1 MSIPTDYAI
10 SLLRSLEQSRI
21 ENLITQTDARRI
33 LQEVRENPENYP
45 NFDSALTEKA
55 TYIAYTLISCGCSLI
70 ENEDVETAEGLVVLE
85 KAGKILSD
93 AFKFNSDEIE
103 MRNYNLL
110 IAGMSLYAAKQYSR
124 AFIVLHNIDIDFSI
138 GQIIISFIKKDFES
152 MLQIVSNVLFTQAP
166 EQLDLRDFDEW
177 VISHEIAR
185 CFYIV
190 MDFIY
195 TGNQD
200 NFSLIKDILEK
211 ILVLSSESALTL
223 YWLIIRLLRIIFSTF
238 QSASLWSTLP
248 PLLPAKYITEKYIRV
263 LSGFRSPVTEIWP
276 SQTAALPLAIG
287 DNSGAVINLRT
298 SGGKTRIAEI
308 AILKTLSTHILSKVL
323 YLAPFRSL
331 AFEIEQNLNRTFGPL
346 GITVSQLY
354 GGSTANVTDFELIN
368 ESQIVIATPEKAKAL
383 IRCGSGLETEVK
395 LIVVD
400 EGHLLGA
407 EERHIKNEMF
417 LTHIKEFASRNQ
429 IRMLL
434 LSAVLPNAEDLAQ
447 WITSDSNLVAK
458 SEWKPALERLGL
470 LLWDGNRVRLEWKS
484 EGEPFNPNFIQKGPL
499 GFGRRRNPFP
509 NNKNEAVAAT
519 AVRLAQNGTVMIYS
533 ARANSINGL
542 AKDVLLAL
550 GEHPKDYL
558 WDESLWNVFES
569 VCSEELGND
578 DIVLTAARKGVIC
591 HNNRLPTLVRI
602 AIERLMRS
610 KPPKLIIA
618 SSTLGQGVNVGIS
631 TVIVSTPYYSDEAI
645 SNRDFWNIC
654 GRAGRAFSD
663 VEGKIL
669 YAIDTNTNR
678 KRSQWHVNKDRELAQ
693 NYFDNRQMEKVRS
706 GLLAALMTI
715 CRIAKRTGTDFTML
729 VETIA
734 NDFIEGN
741 IDDHSSKR
749 LNSIFDYIDDGLL
762 AMHEDFSTDDLDI
775 NWIDG
780 VFRNSLALIQAE
792 SENEEIYL
800 ALLKART
807 TALLRRIP
815 SKTDR
820 KKLVSSS
827 VPLSVSKSML
837 EDVDFFR
844 NLVLKYIQS
853 SKGEYDDIQ
862 LIDNIVRELEIWSN
876 EKAHILMNFVPKQT
890 VLENMRRPWISG
902 DALASIMTIEQNAGE
917 ISKDYYGFTLP
928 WIIHAISQLFDHEIE
943 ENVVQLYT
951 SLAMFVELGL
961 PNNEAVNIYM
971 AGVRSRSAA
980 LELSAFNVFKNKSI
994 SDIRQALLDFSVGE
1008 HNISDNSRVWI
1019 ELFKESSR
1027 SQIRKKVNF
1036 PNFTWA
1042 KHDLPDKLY
1051 LRIVNGEYI
1060 LTSGDGYFYEKVNST
1075 DDLPF
1080 SNIAHIPGLFF
1091 VYENDKWQLRS
1102 NNPRIVVS
1110 DGD

>member
-10 SLLRSLEQSRI
+10 SLLRSLEQNRI

-55 TYIAYTLISCGCSLI
+55 TYIAYTLVSCGCSLI
-70 ENEDVETAEGLVVLE
+70 ENEDVGTAEGLVVLE

-93 AFKFNSDEIE
+93 AFKFNPDEIE
-103 MRNYNLL
+103 TKNYNLL

-124 AFIVLHNIDIDFSI
+124 AFIVLHNIDVDFSV
-138 GQIIISFIKKDFES
+138 GQIIISFIKKDFGS
-152 MLQIVSNVLFTQAP
+152 MLQIASNVLFTQGP

-211 ILVLSSESALTL
+211 LLALSSESALTL
-223 YWLIIRLLRIIFSTF
+223 YWIIIRLLRIIFSTF
-238 QSASLWSTLP
+238 QATSLWSILP
-248 PLLPAKYITEKYIRV
+248 PLLPAKYITEKYIRL

-276 SQTAALPLAIG
+276 SQITALPLAIG

-308 AILKTLSTHILSKVL
+308 AILKTLSTHLLSKVL

-331 AFEIEQNLNRTFGPL
+331 AFEIEQSLSRTFGPL
-346 GITVSQLY
+346 GFTVSQLY

-368 ESQIVIATPEKAKAL
+368 QSRIIIATPEKAKAL
-383 IRCGSGLETEVK
+383 IRCGSGLEEEVK

-417 LTHIKEFASRNQ
+417 FTHIKEFASRNQ

-509 NNKNEAVAAT
+509 NDKNEAVAAT

-542 AKDVLLAL
+542 AKDTLLAL
-550 GEHPKDYL
+550 GEHPEDYL

-569 VCSEELGND
+569 VCSEELGDD
-578 DIVLTAARKGVIC
+578 DIVLIAARKGVIC

-610 KPPKLIIA
+610 KPPRIIIA

-631 TVIVSTPYYSDEAI
+631 TVIVSTPYQNDQVI
-645 SNRDFWNIC
+645 SKRDFWNIC

-669 YAIDTNTNR
+669 YAIDTT
-678 KRSQWHVNKDRELAQ
+678 RSQWHVNKDRQLAQ

-715 CRIAKRTGTDFTML
+715 CRIANRTGTDLTLL

-734 NDFIEGN
+734 NDFIEGK
-741 IDDHSSKR
+741 IDNDFSEW

-775 NWIDG
+775 NWIDD
-780 VFRNSLALIQAE
+780 VFRNSLALIQTE
-792 SENEEIYL
+792 IENEETYL

-815 SKTDR
+815 NRSDR
-820 KKLVSSS
+820 KKLISSS
-827 VPLSVSKSML
+827 VPLSVSQSML
-837 EDVDFFR
+837 DDIEFFR
-844 NLVLKYIQS
+844 DLALTFIQS
-853 SKGEYDDIQ
+853 SVGENDDIQ
-862 LIDNIVRELEIWSN
+862 LIDNIIRELEIWSTQ
-876 EKAHILMNFVPKQT
+876 KAHNLMNTVPQQT
-890 VLENMRRPWISG
+890 ALDNMRRPWISG
-902 DALASIMTIEQNAGE
+902 NSLASIMTIEQDAGE

-961 PNNEAVNIYM
+961 PNSEAVNIYM

-980 LELSAFNVFKNKSI
+980 LELSAFSIFKNKSI
-994 SDIRQALLDFSVGE
+994 SDIKQALLDFSALE
-1008 HNISDNSRVWI
+1008 HALSESSRVWI
-1019 ELFKESSR
+1019 ELLSESAKT
-1027 SQIRKKVNF
+1027 QAPKKVSF
-1036 PNFTWA
+1036 PNFTWK
-1042 KHDLPDKLY
+1042 KHNLPDKLY
-1051 LRIVNGEYI
+1051 VRVVNGEYF
-1060 LTSGDGYFYEKVNST
+1060 LTSGDGYFYEKVKST
-1075 DDLPF
+1075 DSLPF
-1080 SNIAHIPGLFF
+1080 SKIANITGLFF
-1091 VYENDKWQLRS
+1091 AYENDSWQLRS
-1102 NNPRIVVS
+1102 FNPRILVKY
-1110 DGD
+1110 GN

>member
-33 LQEVRENPENYP
+33 LQEVRENSENYP

-70 ENEDVETAEGLVVLE
+70 ENEEVEPAEGLVALE

-93 AFKFNSDEIE
+93 AFKFNPDEIE
-103 MRNYNLL
+103 TKNYNLL

-124 AFIVLHNIDIDFSI
+124 AFIVLHNIDVDFTI
-138 GQIIISFIKKDFES
+138 GQIIICFIKKDFES
-152 MLQIVSNVLFTQAP
+152 MLQIASKVLFTQAP
-166 EQLDLRDFDEW
+166 EQLDLREFDEW

-185 CFYIV
+185 CFFIV

-200 NFSLIKDILEK
+200 NFSLIKDTLEK
-211 ILVLSSESALTL
+211 LLALSSESALTL
-223 YWLIIRLLRIIFSTF
+223 YWLIIRLLRIILSTF
-238 QSASLWSTLP
+238 QASSLWSTLP
-248 PLLPAKYITEKYIRV
+248 PLLPAKYIAEKYIRL

-276 SQTAALPLAIG
+276 SQTAALPLALG
-287 DNSGAVINLRT
+287 DNDGAVINLRT

-308 AILKTLSTHILSKVL
+308 AILKTLSTHVLSKVL

-331 AFEIEQNLNRTFGPL
+331 AFEIEQSLNSTFGPL

-407 EERHIKNEMF
+407 EERYIKNEMF

-499 GFGRRRNPFP
+499 GFGRRRTPFP
-509 NNKNEAVAAT
+509 NDKNEAVAAT

-550 GEHPKDYL
+550 GKHPEDYL
-558 WDESLWNVFES
+558 WDASLWNVFES
-569 VCSEELGND
+569 VCNEELGNE

-610 KPPKLIIA
+610 KPPRIIIA

-663 VEGKIL
+663 IEGKIL
-669 YAIDTNTNR
+669 YAIDTA
-678 KRSQWHVNKDRELAQ
+678 RSQWHVNKDRQLAQ
-693 NYFDNRQMEKVRS
+693 NYFDNRQMEIVRS
-706 GLLAALMTI
+706 GLLFALKAI
-715 CRIAKRTGTDFTML
+715 YKNANRTETDFTLL

-734 NDFIEGN
+734 NDFSEGN
-741 IDDHSSKR
+741 IREDFSKW
-749 LNSIFDYIDDGLL
+749 LNHIFDFIDDELL
-762 AMHEDFSTDDLDI
+762 AMHENFSVNEVDI
-775 NWIDG
+775 SWIDD

-792 SENEEIYL
+792 SENEESYL

-815 SKTDR
+815 NKTDR
-820 KKLVSSS
+820 KKLISSG
-827 VPLSVSKSML
+827 VPLSVSKAML
-837 EDVDFFR
+837 DDIEFFR
-844 NLVLKYIQS
+844 SLALTFIQATVGEHDYI
-853 SKGEYDDIQ
+853 G
-862 LIDNIVRELEIWSN
+862 LIDSIIRELEIWSN
-876 EKAHILMNFVPKQT
+876 QKAKNLMNSIPEQAA
-890 VLENMRRPWISG
+890 LDNMRRSWISG
-902 DALASIMTIEQNAGE
+902 DALATIMTLELDAAV

-928 WIIHAISQLFDHEIE
+928 WIIHAVSQLFDRETE

-961 PNNEAVNIYM
+961 PNNIAVNIYM

-980 LELSAFNVFKNKSI
+980 LELSAFDIFNNKSI
-994 SDIRQALLDFSVGE
+994 SDIKQALSGLSVGN
-1008 HNISDNSRVWI
+1008 HTLSDSSRVWI
-1019 ELFKESSR
+1019 ELFKESLR
-1027 SQIRKKVNF
+1027 TQTRKKVSF
-1036 PNFTWA
+1036 PDFTWE
-1042 KHDLPDKLY
+1042 KHNLPDKLY
-1051 LRIVNGEYI
+1051 LQVVNGEYF
-1060 LTSGDGYFYEKVNST
+1060 LTSSDGHFYEKVEST
-1075 DDLPF
+1075 DSLPF
-1080 SNIAHIPGLFF
+1080 SKIANISGLFF
-1091 VYENDKWQLRS
+1091 IYENDKWQLRS
-1102 NNPRIVVS
+1102 YNPQIVINN
-1110 DGD
+1110 GD

>member
-21 ENLITQTDARRI
+21 ENLVTQADARRI
-33 LQEVRENPENYP
+33 LQEVRERPENFP

-55 TYIAYTLISCGCSLI
+55 THIAYSLISCGCSLV
-70 ENEDVETAEGLVVLE
+70 ENEDAETDEGLVVLE

-103 MRNYNLL
+103 TKNYNLL
-110 IAGMSLYAAKQYSR
+110 IAGMSLYATKQYSR
-124 AFIVLHNIDIDFSI
+124 AFIVLNDIDVDFTV
-138 GQIIISFIKKDFES
+138 GQIIISFIKKDFEI
-152 MLQIVSNVLFTQAP
+152 MLQIVSDVLFTQVP
-166 EQLDLRDFDEW
+166 EKLYLRDFDEW

-185 CFYIV
+185 CFLIV
-190 MDFIY
+190 TDFIH
-195 TGNQD
+195 TGNQE
-200 NFSLIKDILEK
+200 NFTQIKDILEK
-211 ILVLSSESALTL
+211 LLNLSSESGLTL
-223 YWLIIRLLRIIFSTF
+223 YWLVIRLLRIIFSTF
-238 QSASLWSTLP
+238 QSSSLWSILP
-248 PLLPAKYITEKYIRV
+248 PFLPKKYITEKYIRL

-287 DNSGAVINLRT
+287 GNSGAVINLRT

-308 AILKTLSTHILSKVL
+308 AILKTLSTHVLSKVL

-331 AFEIEQNLNRTFGPL
+331 AFEIEQSLSRTFGPL
-346 GITVSQLY
+346 SITVSQLY

-368 ESQIVIATPEKAKAL
+368 ESQVIIATPEKAKAL
-383 IRCGSGLETEVK
+383 IRCGSGLEEEIK

-407 EERHIKNEMF
+407 EERYIKNEMF

-434 LSAVLPNAEDLAQ
+434 LSAVLPNADDLAQ
-447 WITSDSNLVAK
+447 WITGDADLVAR
-458 SEWKPALERLGL
+458 SDWKPALERLGL
-470 LLWDGNRVRLEWKS
+470 LLWDGKRVRLEWKS

-499 GFGRRRNPFP
+499 GFGRRRNHFP

-542 AKDVLLAL
+542 ANSVLIAM
-550 GEHPKDYL
+550 GEHPEDYQ
-558 WDESLWNVFES
+558 WDDSLWNVFQS

-578 DIVLTAARKGVIC
+578 DIVFTSARKGVIC
-591 HNNRLPTLVRI
+591 HSNRLPTLVRI

-610 KPPKLIIA
+610 KPPRIIIA

-669 YAIDTNTNR
+669 YAIDTTR
-678 KRSQWHVNKDRELAQ
+678 AQWQVNNDRRLAR
-693 NYFDNRQMEKVRS
+693 NYFDNRQMEEVRS
-706 GLLAALMTI
+706 GLLAALKAI
-715 CRIAKRTGTDFTML
+715 CRNANRTGTDFTLL

-734 NDFIEGN
+734 NDFIDVN
-741 IDDHSSKR
+741 IRDDFSKWLNRIFDFIDDE
-749 LNSIFDYIDDGLL
+749 LL
-762 AMHEDFSTDDLDI
+762 AMHEDFSTDDADI
-775 NWIDG
+775 NWIDD

-792 SENEEIYL
+792 SENEESYL
-800 ALLKART
+800 ALLQART

-815 SKTDR
+815 NRTDR
-820 KKLVSSS
+820 KKLISSG
-827 VPLSVSKSML
+827 VPLSVSKAML
-837 EDVDFFR
+837 EDIDFFR
-844 NLVLKYIQS
+844 NLAMTFIQS
-853 SKGEYDDIQ
+853 SVGENDDIE
-862 LIDNIVRELEIWSN
+862 LVDNIIRELEIWSIQ
-876 EKAHILMNFVPKQT
+876 KAHNLMNFVPEQAGLDKI
-890 VLENMRRPWISG
+890 RRAWISG
-902 DALASIMTIEQNAGE
+902 DALATIMTFEQDAAE

-928 WIIHAISQLFDHEIE
+928 WIIHAVSQLFDHETE

-961 PNNEAVNIYM
+961 PNNLAANIYL

-980 LELSAFNVFKNKSI
+980 LEMSTFEVFKNK
-994 SDIRQALLDFSVGE
+994 
-1008 HNISDNSRVWI
+1008 NISEIKQILLNFSTSDHALSDSSKVWI
-1019 ELFKESSR
+1019 ELLSESTK
-1027 SQIRKKVNF
+1027 SQTPKKISF
-1036 PNFTWA
+1036 PHFTW
-1042 KHDLPDKLY
+1042 KRHNLPDKLY
-1051 LRIVNGEYI
+1051 LREVNGECF
-1060 LTSGDGYFYEKVNST
+1060 LTSSDGYFYEKVEST

-1080 SNIAHIPGLFF
+1080 LKVANITGLCFIF
-1091 VYENDKWQLRS
+1091 ENGEWILQS
-1102 NNPRIVVS
+1102 YNPRIVIN
-1110 DGD
+1110 

>member
-1 MSIPTDYAI
+1 M
-10 SLLRSLEQSRI
+10 LRSLEQSRI

-33 LQEVRENPENYP
+33 LQEVRENTENYP

-55 TYIAYTLISCGCSLI
+55 TYIAYTLITCGCSLI
-70 ENEDVETAEGLVVLE
+70 ENEDVEPAEGLTALE

-93 AFKFNSDEIE
+93 AFKFNPDEVE
-103 MRNYNLL
+103 TKNYNLL

-124 AFIVLHNIDIDFSI
+124 AFIVLHNIDIDFTI

-152 MLQIVSNVLFTQAP
+152 MLHIASNVLFTQAP
-166 EQLDLRDFDEW
+166 VQLDLRDFDEW

-185 CFYIV
+185 CFFIV

-200 NFSLIKDILEK
+200 NVSLIEDILEK
-211 ILVLSSESALTL
+211 LLSLSSESALTL

-238 QSASLWSTLP
+238 QASSLWSTLP
-248 PLLPAKYITEKYIRV
+248 PLLPAKYIAEKYIRL
-263 LSGFRSPVTEIWP
+263 LSGFSSPVTEIWP
-276 SQTAALPLAIG
+276 SQTAALPLALG
-287 DNSGAVINLRT
+287 DNDGAVINLRT

-308 AILKTLSTHILSKVL
+308 AILKTLSTHLLSKVL

-331 AFEIEQNLNRTFGPL
+331 AFEIEQSLNRTFGPL

-383 IRCGSGLETEVK
+383 IRCGSGLETEIK

-407 EERHIKNEMF
+407 EERYIKNEMF

-434 LSAVLPNAEDLAQ
+434 LSAVLPNAEDLSQ

-484 EGEPFNPNFIQKGPL
+484 EGEPFNPNFIPKKPL
-499 GFGRRRNPFP
+499 GFGRRRNHFP
-509 NNKNEAVAAT
+509 NDRNEAVAAT

-542 AKDVLLAL
+542 AKDTLLAL
-550 GEHPKDYL
+550 GEHPEDYL

-569 VCSEELGND
+569 VCSEELGDD

-610 KPPKLIIA
+610 KPPRIIIA

-631 TVIVSTPYYSDEAI
+631 TVIVSTPYQNDKVI
-645 SNRDFWNIC
+645 SKRDFWNIC

-669 YAIDTNTNR
+669 YAIDTT
-678 KRSQWHVNKDRELAQ
+678 RSQWHVNKDRQLAQ

-715 CRIAKRTGTDFTML
+715 CRIANRTGTDFTLL

-734 NDFIEGN
+734 NDFIEGK
-741 IDDHSSKR
+741 IDDDFFEW

-762 AMHEDFSTDDLDI
+762 AMHEDFSTDDVDI
-775 NWIDG
+775 NWIDD

-792 SENEEIYL
+792 SENEETYL
-800 ALLKART
+800 DLLKART

-815 SKTDR
+815 NRSDR
-820 KKLVSSS
+820 KKLISSS
-827 VPLSVSKSML
+827 VPLSVSQSML
-837 EDVDFFR
+837 DDIEFFR
-844 NLVLKYIQS
+844 DLALIFIQS
-853 SKGEYDDIQ
+853 SVGENDDIQ
-862 LIDNIVRELEIWSN
+862 LIDNIIRELEIWSTQ
-876 EKAHILMNFVPKQT
+876 KAHNLMNTVPQQT
-890 VLENMRRPWISG
+890 ALDNMRRPWISG
-902 DALASIMTIEQNAGE
+902 NALASIMTIEQDAGE

-928 WIIHAISQLFDHEIE
+928 WIIHAISQLFDHEME

-994 SDIRQALLDFSVGE
+994 SDIKQALLDFSVGN
-1008 HNISDNSRVWI
+1008 HTLSDNSRVWI

-1027 SQIRKKVNF
+1027 TQARKKVDF
-1036 PNFTWA
+1036 PDFTWK
-1042 KHDLPDKLY
+1042 KHNFPDKLY
-1051 LRIVNGEYI
+1051 LQVVNGDYF
-1060 LTSGDGYFYEKVNST
+1060 LTSSDGYFYEKVEST

-1080 SNIAHIPGLFF
+1080 SNIANISGLFF
-1091 VYENDKWQLRS
+1091 IYENDKWQLRS
-1102 NNPRIVVS
+1102 YNPRIVIN

>member
-1 MSIPTDYAI
+1 MSIPTDYAV

-45 NFDSALTEKA
+45 NFDSALTEKV

-70 ENEDVETAEGLVVLE
+70 ENEDVDPTEGLEVLE

-93 AFKFNSDEIE
+93 AFKFNPDEVE
-103 MRNYNLL
+103 TKDYNLL

-124 AFIVLHNIDIDFSI
+124 AFIVLHNINIDFTI
-138 GQIIISFIKKDFES
+138 GQIIINFIKKDYES
-152 MLQIVSNVLFTQAP
+152 MLHIASNVLFTQAP

-185 CFYIV
+185 CFFIV

-200 NFSLIKDILEK
+200 NFSLIEDILEK
-211 ILVLSSESALTL
+211 LLALSSESALTL

-238 QSASLWSTLP
+238 QASSLWSTLP
-248 PLLPAKYITEKYIRV
+248 PLLPAKYIAEKYIRL
-263 LSGFRSPVTEIWP
+263 LSGFSSPVTEIWP
-276 SQTAALPLAIG
+276 SQAAALPLALG
-287 DNSGAVINLRT
+287 DNDGAVINLRT

-308 AILKTLSTHILSKVL
+308 AILKTLSTHLLSKVL

-331 AFEIEQNLNRTFGPL
+331 AFEIEQSLNRTFGPL

-383 IRCGSGLETEVK
+383 IRCGSGLETEIK

-407 EERHIKNEMF
+407 EERYIKNEMF

-429 IRMLL
+429 IRTLL

-447 WITSDSNLVAK
+447 WITSDPNLVAK

-484 EGEPFNPNFIQKGPL
+484 EGEPFNPNFIQKSPL

-509 NNKNEAVAAT
+509 NDKNEAVAAT
-519 AVRLAQNGTVMIYS
+519 AVRLAKNGTVMIYS

-550 GEHPKDYL
+550 GKHPEDYL

-569 VCSEELGND
+569 VCSEELGD
-578 DIVLTAARKGVIC
+578 DDVVLTAARKGVIC

-610 KPPKLIIA
+610 KPPRIIIA

-631 TVIVSTPYYSDEAI
+631 TVIVSTPYQNDKVI
-645 SNRDFWNIC
+645 SKRDFWNIC

-669 YAIDTNTNR
+669 YAIDTT
-678 KRSQWHVNKDRELAQ
+678 RSQWHVNKDRQLAQ

-715 CRIAKRTGTDFTML
+715 CRIANQTGTDFTLL
-729 VETIA
+729 VETIS
-734 NDFIEGN
+734 NDFIEDKIN
-741 IDDHSSKR
+741 DDFSEW

-762 AMHEDFSTDDLDI
+762 AMHEDFSTDDIDI
-775 NWIDG
+775 NWIDD

-800 ALLKART
+800 DLLKART

-815 SKTDR
+815 NRSDR
-820 KKLVSSS
+820 KKLISSS
-827 VPLSVSKSML
+827 VPLSVSQSML
-837 EDVDFFR
+837 DDIEFFR
-844 NLVLKYIQS
+844 DLALIFIQS
-853 SKGEYDDIQ
+853 SVGENDDIQ
-862 LIDNIVRELEIWSN
+862 LIDNIIRELEKWSTQ
-876 EKAHILMNFVPKQT
+876 KAHNLMNTVPQQMA
-890 VLENMRRPWISG
+890 LDNMRRPWISG
-902 DALASIMTIEQNAGE
+902 NALASIMTIEQNAGE

-928 WIIHAISQLFDHEIE
+928 WIIHAISQLFDHEME
-943 ENVVQLYT
+943 ENIVQLYT

-994 SDIRQALLDFSVGE
+994 SDIKKALSDFSVGN
-1008 HNISDNSRVWI
+1008 HTLSDGSRVWI
-1019 ELFKESSR
+1019 ELFNEFSR
-1027 SQIRKKVNF
+1027 TEARKKVDF
-1036 PNFTWA
+1036 PDFTWK
-1042 KHDLPDKLY
+1042 KHNLPDKLY
-1051 LRIVNGEYI
+1051 LHVVNGEYF
-1060 LTSGDGYFYEKVNST
+1060 LTSNDGYFYEKVEST
-1075 DDLPF
+1075 DNLPF
-1080 SNIAHIPGLFF
+1080 SNVANISELFF
-1091 VYENDKWQLRS
+1091 IYENDKWQLRS
-1102 NNPRIVVS
+1102 YNPRIVVN
-1110 DGD
+1110 DRD